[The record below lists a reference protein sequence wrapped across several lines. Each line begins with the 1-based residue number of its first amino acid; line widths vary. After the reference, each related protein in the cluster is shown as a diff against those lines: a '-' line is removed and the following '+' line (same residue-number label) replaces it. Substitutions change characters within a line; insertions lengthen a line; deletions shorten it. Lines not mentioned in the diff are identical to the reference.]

1 MLPEASGDLAQTTVS
16 PAGKGLGE
24 CRAPSCLFFSG
35 CSIHPG
41 RLASVRRLGW
51 ALYPGQGLDVRL
63 LGEAPGAAAG
73 GAGGGFANPRHEEP
87 QCVGGL
93 VQLGSLREASW
104 RRGHDGS

>member
-63 LGEAPGAAAG
+63 LGEAPGAAPG
-73 GAGGGFANPRHEEP
+73 GVGGGFANPRHEEP

-93 VQLGSLREASW
+93 AQLGSLREASW